1 MTINQAKDGMSSCK
15 GFFSVSLDQIDRIV
29 RSGGGSEEIICYL
42 MICRGLGK
50 QGYSTWAVKACANYS
65 LMTHHRANKCVEWLL
80 ANNFISKLPD
90 SNEKPVQS
98 RPKFVITQREST
110 EQQECTKLLTLR

>member
-42 MICRGLGK
+42 IICRGVGK
-50 QGYSTWAVKACANYS
+50 YGYSTWGINSSPQYT

-80 ANNFISKLPD
+80 ATNFISKLPD
-90 SNEKPVQS
+90 SNEKPVHS
-98 RPKFVITQREST
+98 RPKIVITQREST
-110 EQQECTKLLTLR
+110 EQQECTRLLTLR